1 MNNSDSQH
9 RTQIVAERYSNLSK
23 ACREWEQRQRDGI
36 VPLPPRKPSLWWN
49 MVIDTLFRKR

>member
-1 MNNSDSQH
+1 
-9 RTQIVAERYSNLSK
+9 VEERYSNLSK